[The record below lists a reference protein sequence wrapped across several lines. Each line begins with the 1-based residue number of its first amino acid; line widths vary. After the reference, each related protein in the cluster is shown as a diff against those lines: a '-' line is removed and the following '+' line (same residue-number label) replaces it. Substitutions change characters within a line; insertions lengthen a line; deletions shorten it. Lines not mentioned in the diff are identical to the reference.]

1 LFYKITG
8 YAPCFGREILPSTE
22 LDPNICALLRIEPL
36 YIEFFFTLKKELGG
50 ECRTY
55 KYGIKYTLAVRGPV
69 FVSDLKVLIVDD
81 QSGIRRLLTEYFRHE
96 GWQPVE
102 ATNGREALDKLPE
115 NPDVILLDMKMPVM
129 DGIDC
134 LEKLRQTHPN
144 LPVIVMTAYGEQGIM
159 KQAEELGIDGKVF
172 KPFDVLALRDAVLQV
187 HDHQRLPVVS

>member
-1 LFYKITG
+1 MLK
-8 YAPCFGREILPSTE
+8 
-22 LDPNICALLRIEPL
+22 IEPL

-81 QSGIRRLLTEYFRHE
+81 QSGIRRLLAEYFRYE

>member
-1 LFYKITG
+1 M
-8 YAPCFGREILPSTE
+8 
-22 LDPNICALLRIEPL
+22 
-36 YIEFFFTLKKELGG
+36 
-50 ECRTY
+50 
-55 KYGIKYTLAVRGPV
+55 
-69 FVSDLKVLIVDD
+69 SDLKVLIVDD
-81 QSGIRRLLTEYFRHE
+81 QSGIRRLLTEYFRYE